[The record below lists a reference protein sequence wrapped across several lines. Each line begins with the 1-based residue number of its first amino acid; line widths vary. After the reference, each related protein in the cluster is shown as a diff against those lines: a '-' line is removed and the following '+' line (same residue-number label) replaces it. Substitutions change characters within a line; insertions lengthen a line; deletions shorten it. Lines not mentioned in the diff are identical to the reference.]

1 MEKWKEIFK
10 GTIPKDYYQTQLI
23 NGEENGLIVELNGKD
38 NKVKINF
45 GLVRAVRMLDEGIV
59 QIGVYSDDEIARFKE
74 EDFENVIYEISNG
87 EFEQQIKNC
96 ADGYLEVLDVKHYVI
111 ITENYN
117 IDIVSENI
125 PLIEVL

>member
-10 GTIPKDYYQTQLI
+10 GTIPKDYYQIQLK
-23 NGEENGLIVELNGKD
+23 NGEESGLVVELNGNN

-59 QIGVYSDDEIARFKE
+59 QSGVYSDDEIVQFKE
-74 EDFENVIYEISNG
+74 EDFKNVIYEISDG
-87 EFEQQIKNC
+87 EFKRQIQNC
-96 ADGYLEVLDVKHYVI
+96 ADGYLEMLNVKHYVI
-111 ITENYN
+111 ITQNYN
-117 IDIVSENI
+117 IDIVTEYI